1 MNSLK
6 YKNGTRGACILAVI
20 KSQIQ
25 EGVLFV

>member
-6 YKNGTRGACILAVI
+6 YKNQPREACILAVI

-25 EGVLFV
+25 GGVLFV